1 MTSLLVLTVVGADR
15 PGVVESLSR
24 VVTIHGGNW
33 LESRMAHLAGRF
45 AGILQVS
52 VPEANASALSQALL
66 ALETEGLK
74 LTVLSNAV
82 EDAPANHRAVT
93 VELMGQDHPGIVRD
107 LSHALAASNVNIDE
121 LETSCSNA
129 SWSGESMFQATAR
142 LRLPEEVSVAELQR
156 ILEALA
162 KDLMVDIV
170 VDEVPRAA
178 SR

>member
-1 MTSLLVLTVVGADR
+1 MSSLIVLTVVGADR

-24 VVTIHGGNW
+24 VITAHGGNW
-33 LESRMAHLAGRF
+33 LESRMARLAGRF

-52 VPEANASALSQALL
+52 VPEANATALSEALQALE
-66 ALETEGLK
+66 AEGLR
-74 LTVLSNAV
+74 LTVLGNGV
-82 EDAPANHRAVT
+82 EGAPVNQRAVT

-129 SWSGESMFQATAR
+129 SWSGESMFHATAR
-142 LRLPEEVSVAELQR
+142 LRLPEGVSLTELQG

-162 KDLMVDIV
+162 KDLMVDIT
-170 VDEVPRAA
+170 VDDAPSAA